1 MRTQV
6 RNGVLFVNGVAQQ
19 EPFINE
25 KPAYVLNKLTVPPGN
40 VSGGA
45 CGGAGAARVGV
56 DGLAS

>member
-1 MRTQV
+1 M
-6 RNGVLFVNGVAQQ
+6 LFVNGVAQQ